1 MTKPDI
7 CVKVIRMAFTVDS
20 LSTQKLVRER
30 QILNKNTLASLLQN
44 SKNAY
49 SITDDFIIHRVVL
62 DLGLIPHQHF
72 SIYFHQRL
80 HSALVKLFIQLQA
93 VARNAPLSAGEVMQH
108 AKEDADVALVSH
120 AIACLQPTALAP
132 AGLLALTL
140 AVRYQSL
147 LRALN
152 ARSAATPALATS
164 LTGVLDHSSTA
175 LRSTQ
180 QEENRSG
187 AIPTRLTP
195 QHLAMLALRFLLL
208 EGEGQR
214 WLSQHS
220 LTHEQRDALA
230 SAIVRRDIP
239 VEQLLQCIARL
250 EPLPVAQARLI
261 AGRWIIPLW
270 RYPAMPQ
277 AVLQQA
283 GKTVMRQSEHFLAS
297 LLPRRTVMPLPIDA
311 TAAMPATYASVT
323 RPGQQTR
330 HEVADGHTQQA
341 IDNAASQRGQD
352 VAGRQ
357 IRSSADPLS
366 TPGLPVANAG
376 VILFWPLFTQW
387 FTALGLME
395 EKHFLSD
402 EARWQAVVA
411 IDWLVWQQ
419 ETPDAPRLVVNQFL
433 CGLPLSEPP
442 SSLAALP
449 EDLQQRTLAWAAA
462 VSQQL
467 SAFEKMSLTDI
478 RQLFLQRPGEL
489 FTDQIPA
496 VLNVQPEPFDVLL
509 TKWPWPLNLAYFPW
523 FDVPLI
529 IEWPGS
535 EPAGAR
541 L

>member
-164 LTGVLDHSSTA
+164 LTGVLDHSITA

-239 VEQLLQCIARL
+239 VEQLLQCIAYL

-270 RYPAMPQ
+270 RYPGMPQ

-283 GKTVMRQSEHFLAS
+283 GKTVMRQNERYLAS
-297 LLPRRTVMPLPIDA
+297 LLPGRI
-311 TAAMPATYASVT
+311 AMPVLMSETAENILATRS
-323 RPGQQTR
+323 
-330 HEVADGHTQQA
+330 DQQA
-341 IDNAASQRGQD
+341 IDNAASQRGPD

-357 IRSSADPLS
+357 IRPSADSLS

-402 EARWQAVVA
+402 ETRWQAVVA

-509 TKWPWPLNLAYFPW
+509 TKWPWPLNLAYLPW

-535 EPAGAR
+535 EPAGVR